1 VEEDPAQDYDD
12 ATLETETKTADTL
25 SETASF
31 GSIQTLD
38 SAFAKVLAQ
47 VEPIAKQDLSVLL
60 LGESGTGKEHLAKA
74 IHAASRRARGPF
86 VAVNSSSL
94 TDSLVESRLFGHKK
108 GSFTGADRD
117 RAVDVRVIAATRRD
131 VRALMHEGKLRE
143 DLYFRLAE
151 LTVTFPALRERLVD
165 LPLLT
170 QALLDREA
178 CDKPLTKPAL
188 DRLRRQPW
196 PGNIRE
202 LRNALRRAIAASGER
217 RTLAPDLFE
226 HLDTLGLPRHRD
238 RAPFEFPEL
247 VEGIALEALD
257 QGALPLF
264 PAKSQYEQR
273 ALQRA
278 ALLHLS
284 EIKPTLPTGF
294 TVPWQRLF
302 APRPPDGTGSG
313 GLTHT
318 RGLPDP
324 ETVTFN
330 DFEPE
335 YLNELDVVQRFRRV
349 TQLATGDS
357 PGVWWTWERPA

>member
-1 VEEDPAQDYDD
+1 MAWNGQ
-12 ATLETETKTADTL
+12 
-25 SETASF
+25 
-31 GSIQTLD
+31 
-38 SAFAKVLAQ
+38 
-47 VEPIAKQDLSVLL
+47 
-60 LGESGTGKEHLAKA
+60 
-74 IHAASRRARGPF
+74 
-86 VAVNSSSL
+86 
-94 TDSLVESRLFGHKK
+94 
-108 GSFTGADRD
+108 
-117 RAVDVRVIAATRRD
+117 
-131 VRALMHEGKLRE
+131 
-143 DLYFRLAE
+143 
-151 LTVTFPALRERLVD
+151 
-165 LPLLT
+165 
-170 QALLDREA
+170 
-178 CDKPLTKPAL
+178 
-188 DRLRRQPW
+188 
-196 PGNIRE
+196 
-202 LRNALRRAIAASGER
+202 
-217 RTLAPDLFE
+217 
-226 HLDTLGLPRHRD
+226 
-238 RAPFEFPEL
+238 L

>member
-74 IHAASRRARGPF
+74 SHAASRRARGPF

-151 LTVTFPALRERLVD
+151 LTVTLPALRERLVD

-302 APRPPDGTGSG
+302 APRWHAAQG
-313 GLTHT
+313 G
-318 RGLPDP
+318 RGLR
-324 ETVTFN
+324 EV
-330 DFEPE
+330 
-335 YLNELDVVQRFRRV
+335 LRML
-349 TQLATGDS
+349 G
-357 PGVWWTWERPA
+357 RPATDRVAAEWVVNRAKGR